1 MLRKKSLLDS
11 WKKLKTMKK
20 NSRIKK
26 RKKRK
31 RTWSSKGLKSL
42 IKIWL
47 NKKSKLKSKLLK
59 IAKRKEKRGFKRNL
73 MIWKETRVKRN
84 KKKSQRRNKLRR

>member
-1 MLRKKSLLDS
+1 MPMKKSLPDS
-11 WKKLKTMKK
+11 WKKLKIIKK
-20 NSRIKK
+20 KSRIKK
-26 RKKRK
+26 KKKR
-31 RTWSSKGLKSL
+31 RRILSSKGLKSL

-73 MIWKETRVKRN
+73 MTWKETRVKRN
-84 KKKSQRRNKLRR
+84 KKKSQRRNK

>member
-1 MLRKKSLLDS
+1 MLRKKSPLDS

-47 NKKSKLKSKLLK
+47 NKKSKPLK
-59 IAKRKEKRGFKRNL
+59 IVKRKEKRDFKRSL

-84 KKKSQRRNKLRR
+84 KKKNQRRNQLRN